1 MDFKQSVLDNNSRC
15 CGWSHFSAQLQVQEP
30 QHAQGTLRKWHWVNK
45 LFLLSPRVE
54 AELSQ
59 GAQRAQG
66 QAGLG
71 RAQRDLCSVPCS
83 LRGCCH
89 PGNCKWKWILK
100 TLDLL
105 QTDLCVRQ
113 QCHKAEITE
122 SPPNPVLVSLE
133 GGISASAPST
143 TVRIYF

>member
-1 MDFKQSVLDNNSRC
+1 MDFKQSVLDHNSRC
-15 CGWSHFSAQLQVQEP
+15 CAWSHFSAQFQVQEP

-45 LFLLSPRVE
+45 LFLASPRVE

-71 RAQRDLCSVPCS
+71 RAQRDLCNVP
-83 LRGCCH
+83 
-89 PGNCKWKWILK
+89 WTVQMETDLK

-122 SPPNPVLVSLE
+122 PPQNPVLVSLE
-133 GGISASAPST
+133 GGISARAPST